1 MRHICFRLFCLLS
14 MLVLANACKKNDAV
28 TANTYET
35 TLNVKYGADPAQAMD
50 IYLPTNRNASVTKG
64 LLIIHGGG
72 WNSMDKND
80 FNRYVD
86 TMKRRMPDFAIFNLN
101 YRLANGT
108 SNLFPTQE
116 NDVKAAVEFINGKL
130 IEYRISNKFA
140 FLGGSAGAHLSLLQ
154 AYKNSA
160 TLKPKVIVDFFGPTD
175 MKDLYENP
183 GIPVIGPQTIAAVM
197 GGTPAQLR
205 ALYESSSPIN
215 YVNTSSVPTI
225 ILHGGADLFVKPQQ
239 AERLRDKL
247 LQSNVATQYVFYP
260 TEGHGW
266 EGANLYD
273 SFNKIEAFVK
283 AHIN

>member
-1 MRHICFRLFCLLS
+1 MPRIHNLLFCVFAMNLLVIS
-14 MLVLANACKKNDAV
+14 CKKNE
-28 TANTYET
+28 TTSNKYET
-35 TLNVKYGADPAQAMD
+35 TLNVKYGADPAQSID
-50 IYLPTNRNASVTKG
+50 VYLPVTRSSSSTKAMI
-64 LLIIHGGG
+64 LIHGGG
-72 WNSMDKND
+72 WNSMDKKD

-86 TMKRRMPDFAIFNLN
+86 TMKRRLPDFAIFNLN

-130 IEYRISNKFA
+130 TEYRISNKFV

-154 AYKNSA
+154 GYKNNA

-183 GIPVIGPQTIAAVM
+183 GIPVIGPQTIAAVV
-197 GGTPAQLR
+197 GGTPTQLR

-225 ILHGGADLFVKPQQ
+225 ILHGGVDVLVKPVQS
-239 AERLRDKL
+239 ERLRDKL
-247 LQSNVATQYVFYP
+247 LQSNIANQYVFYP
-260 TEGHGW
+260 SENHGW

-273 SFNKIEAFVK
+273 SFNKIEAFIK
-283 AHIN
+283 AHID

>member
-1 MRHICFRLFCLLS
+1 MPRIHYLLVCVFA
-14 MLVLANACKKNDAV
+14 MNLLVIGCKKND
-28 TANTYET
+28 TASNQYET
-35 TLNVKYGADPAQAMD
+35 TLNVKYGADAAQAMD
-50 IYLPTNRNASVTKG
+50 VYLPGTRSSNTTKA
-64 LLIIHGGG
+64 LILIHGGG

-86 TMKRRMPDFAIFNLN
+86 TMKRRLPDFAIFNLN
-101 YRLANGT
+101 YRLAKGT

-116 NDVKAAVEFINGKL
+116 NDVKAAIEFINGKL
-130 IEYRISNKFA
+130 TEYRISNKFA

-154 AYKNSA
+154 GYKNST

-183 GIPVIGPQTIAAVM
+183 GIPVIGPQTIAEVM

-205 ALYESSSPIN
+205 TLYESSSPIN
-215 YVNTSSVPTI
+215 YVNTSSIPTI
-225 ILHGGADLFVKPQQ
+225 ILHGGADVLVKPQQ

-247 LQSNVATQYVFYP
+247 LQSNVANQYVFYP

-273 SFNKIEAFVK
+273 SFNKIEAFIK
-283 AHIN
+283 AHID